1 MPLAMPFVRYV
12 HLLIVGAALC
22 LVAAPTARAQQL
34 TQGTILAT
42 RESLRDELARLERAG
57 ASGQAGAALIR
68 TRLEAGDFQTG
79 DRIVIRVEG
88 EAQLTDTFVVSNGP
102 QLDLPQVG
110 TVSLQ
115 GVLRS
120 ELKSRLQTHFV
131 KFLRD
136 PVVQVQPLVRLL
148 VDGEIVRPGYYSAA
162 PQQALADVIT
172 QAGGFTQRAKAGDMR
187 VERGATPIWSGTRLR
202 DAMGLGYSID
212 QLNLRAGD
220 RLFVPTR
227 GDSERTFRIIGVLIS
242 IPLAIFTV
250 TRLR

>member
-1 MPLAMPFVRYV
+1 MSLIRCLYVFVV
-12 HLLIVGAALC
+12 VAALG
-22 LVAAPTARAQQL
+22 LVTGPTVSAQQSP
-34 TQGTILAT
+34 QGTILAT

-136 PVVQVQPLVRLL
+136 PVVVVQSLVRLL
-148 VDGEIVRPGYYSAA
+148 VDGEVTRPGYYSAA

-227 GDSERTFRIIGVLIS
+227 GDSERTVRILGVLIT
-242 IPLAIFTV
+242 IPLAIYTI
-250 TRLR
+250 TRLH